1 MISVIM
7 QADIR
12 LDLSAIRAKTDL
24 IKTVDFGYLN
34 MVNYKYN
41 NSCISCK
48 EKCVLSA
55 GIKDSGGIHRLVQRI
70 MAAGEF

>member
-1 MISVIM
+1 MCINSVIKLKIM
-7 QADIR
+7 KNKSDH
-12 LDLSAIRAKTDL
+12 
-24 IKTVDFGYLN
+24 IKKVKIGHLN